1 MLVTPTPSDPKGRS
15 PGGSQRPIAAGEPIL
30 IASNIR
36 NRPIR
41 MDWYCYIAWAAVF
54 VQLLF
59 VYSAARNY
67 RYVRSKSVARKEATH
82 RPRTT
87 LIIPCKG
94 LDARFDSNIRSFI
107 EQEYENFRL
116 FFVVENESDPA
127 YRQLQALKTRFG
139 GNSRALEIR
148 ILVAGA
154 SQTSGQ
160 KIHNLLYAYRQVP
173 DDTKVLAFADSDV
186 YVQRDWL
193 ARLVRPLR
201 RPRCGVATGYR
212 WFVPLDNHLATLAM
226 SSINGAVAQFLGNS
240 PFNHAWGGSMA
251 VRIEDFRRLGIPQV
265 WSNTLSDDLSLSQAV
280 KRAGMRVTYV
290 PECLVASFES
300 TSWPKL
306 LEFGRRQF
314 LITRVYAP
322 WTWRLGLLSSAGSV
336 AGLWGGAAMAVHAAR
351 HHTSHL
357 LLCAAIPCLFL
368 AGQIIRAV
376 LRQLTAAQVLQK
388 HLPQLLPAA
397 LADILGCWLWSIMLL
412 ASMISSAF
420 GRTIRWRGIRYKLIS
435 PSKTLILEDDASAGN
450 G

>member
-1 MLVTPTPSDPKGRS
+1 MLVTPTPSDPEGRS
-15 PGGSQRPIAAGEPIL
+15 PGGSQRPIAAGEPFL
-30 IASNIR
+30 IASNIH

-67 RYVRSKSVARKEATH
+67 RYVRAKSVARKEATH

-139 GNSRALEIR
+139 GNSHALEIR

-186 YVQRDWL
+186 YVQR
-193 ARLVRPLR
+193 
-201 RPRCGVATGYR
+201 
-212 WFVPLDNHLATLAM
+212 
-226 SSINGAVAQFLGNS
+226 
-240 PFNHAWGGSMA
+240 
-251 VRIEDFRRLGIPQV
+251 
-265 WSNTLSDDLSLSQAV
+265 
-280 KRAGMRVTYV
+280 
-290 PECLVASFES
+290 
-300 TSWPKL
+300 
-306 LEFGRRQF
+306 
-314 LITRVYAP
+314 
-322 WTWRLGLLSSAGSV
+322 
-336 AGLWGGAAMAVHAAR
+336 
-351 HHTSHL
+351 
-357 LLCAAIPCLFL
+357 
-368 AGQIIRAV
+368 
-376 LRQLTAAQVLQK
+376 
-388 HLPQLLPAA
+388 
-397 LADILGCWLWSIMLL
+397 
-412 ASMISSAF
+412 
-420 GRTIRWRGIRYKLIS
+420 
-435 PSKTLILEDDASAGN
+435 
-450 G
+450 